1 MPTYEYRC
9 EKCGEMFEQRESI
22 AEHEAAKAKCPACGS
37 DKVVQAFSAFYA
49 KTSKKS

>member
-9 EKCGEMFEQRESI
+9 KTCGEIFEQRESI
-22 AEHEAAKAKCPACGS
+22 AEHEAAKAPKCES
-37 DKVVQAFSAFYA
+37 EEVVRAFSAFYA